1 MVESK
6 FDKSFPKEFIMQR
19 RIPTIM
25 PIIFNPFGVFSIK
38 YVRDSNIPPRGLTLK
53 QAATYV
59 GLTPRSYREAVRQNK
74 YQDIMSGT
82 RRYDR
87 NAIDARLN
95 AASGMTQHHDIAKQK
110 FSAYDDWFGN
120 EG

>member
-6 FDKSFPKEFIMQR
+6 SDKSFPKEFIIQR
-19 RIPTIM
+19 RRLTIM
-25 PIIFNPFGVFSIK
+25 PVIFNPFGVFSIK
-38 YVRDSNIPPRGLTLK
+38 YVRDLNISPRCLTLK

-74 YQDIMSGT
+74 YPDIIPGT

-95 AASGMTQHHDIAKQK
+95 AASGVTQHQDIAKPK
-110 FSAYDDWFGN
+110 FSPYDDWFGN

>member
-1 MVESK
+1 MNIVFRYWFLDCVRSNAE
-6 FDKSFPKEFIMQR
+6 PVG
-19 RIPTIM
+19 
-25 PIIFNPFGVFSIK
+25 NPSGAFSR
-38 YVRDSNIPPRGLTLK
+38 YSDIPPRCLTLK
-53 QAATYV
+53 QAAAYV

-74 YQDIMSGT
+74 YPDIMPGT

-95 AASGMTQHHDIAKQK
+95 AASGMTQHHDIAKPK

-120 EG
+120 ES